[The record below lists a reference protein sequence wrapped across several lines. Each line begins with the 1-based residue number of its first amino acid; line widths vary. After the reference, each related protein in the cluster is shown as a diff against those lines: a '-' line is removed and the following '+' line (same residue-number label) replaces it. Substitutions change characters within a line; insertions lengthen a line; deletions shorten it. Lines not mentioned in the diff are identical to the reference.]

1 MGQSETYTDQFFA
14 FDPWSPPAKGSTVN
28 FVKLTLTDQN
38 GDGDFDRSNNDS
50 IDGKD
55 ITSSY
60 AGDTVTIDVQ
70 GVGHVTYTGV
80 TFYLSDGRQVFTPN
94 DGQALQSGKLVTTT
108 WVSKEGPLYAKQLGP
123 VCFTPGTLIRTT
135 QGLRRVD
142 DLKAGE
148 CVLTRDHGP
157 QRLLGLC
164 RERFAAQ
171 GSAAPVLIRE
181 GALGNDADLIVSQ
194 QHRMLITDWRAE
206 VYCGAPEVLVA
217 ARHLVDGGAICM
229 MPGGTVDY
237 LHLRFEH
244 HEIVTAAGI
253 PSESLFP
260 EFEALKRQH
269 PRMTE
274 SDIARP
280 ILRSYE
286 GMALAA

>member
-1 MGQSETYTDQFFA
+1 MGHSQTYTDQFFT
-14 FDPWSPPAKGSTVN
+14 FDPWHPPAAGTAVDVVN
-28 FVKLTLTDQN
+28 LDLTDKN
-38 GDGDFDRSNNDS
+38 GDGDFDRNNNDS
-50 IDGKD
+50 VDGKD
-55 ITSSY
+55 IVNSY
-60 AGDTVTIDVQ
+60 AGDTVTIDVP

-94 DGQALQSGKLVTTT
+94 DGQALQSGKLVSTT
-108 WVSKEGPLYAKQLGP
+108 WVSDEGPLYASQLGP
-123 VCFTPGTLIRTT
+123 VCFTPGTLIQTT
-135 QGLRRVD
+135 QGLRPVD
-142 DLKAGE
+142 GLKAGE
-148 CVLTRDHGP
+148 LILTRDHGP
-157 QRLLGLC
+157 KRLLGLC

-171 GSAAPVLIRE
+171 SSAAPVLIRK
-181 GALGNDADLIVSQ
+181 GALGNDSDLVVSQ

-206 VYCGAPEVLVA
+206 LYCGTPEVLVA
-217 ARHLVDGGAICM
+217 ARHLVDGTAICL

-260 EFEALKRQH
+260 EFEALTRQH
-269 PRMTE
+269 PRMTVA
-274 SDIARP
+274 DIARP